1 MIKKKTPGVAPGM
14 NLDEIRNSISTT
26 KHEALEK
33 SARSEEAGSLLSAV
47 ALEIQAEK
55 ENEDL
60 TTLSARVP
68 KDVARRIKKEAL
80 THDLKVGVYLRKI
93 LSHAFPPAN

>member
-1 MIKKKTPGVAPGM
+1 MKKRTPGKAPGM
-14 NLDEIRNSISTT
+14 NIEEIKR
-26 KHEALEK
+26 
-33 SARSEEAGSLLSAV
+33 SAKTSQPKPTHSQQSEDAEGLLSAV

-68 KDVARRIKKEAL
+68 KEVAKRIKREAL
-80 THDLKVGVYLRKI
+80 AHDLKVGVYLRKI
-93 LSHAFPPAN
+93 LTHTFPPTP